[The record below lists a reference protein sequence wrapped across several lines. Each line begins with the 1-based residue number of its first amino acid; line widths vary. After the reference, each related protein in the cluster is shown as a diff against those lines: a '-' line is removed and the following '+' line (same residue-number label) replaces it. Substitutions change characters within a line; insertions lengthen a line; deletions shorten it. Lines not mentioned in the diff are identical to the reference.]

1 MNRQLS
7 RLIRVCLSRQ
17 HLLNSLQSDEK
28 NSGDGVK
35 NPFFLEEEGEKALRC
50 VLITAA
56 KRRYPFKNIY

>member
-1 MNRQLS
+1 MK
-7 RLIRVCLSRQ
+7 
-17 HLLNSLQSDEK
+17 K

-56 KRRYPFKNIY
+56 KRRYPFKNIYRGFPLEPRESRVALR